1 MDILQM
7 KELQRKHERKEL
19 VDIDFKV
26 SMIPPKSISDQIFIY
41 GIGRL
46 VFFTLDIS
54 TSDRDNYSDIAIAM
68 TKAGCKVYLYRL
80 IENNKEKSAKVESF
94 DCTEGAFSEVL
105 ATIVQHCSP
114 EDIERYVKFNLEN
127 EDE

>member
-1 MDILQM
+1 MNVSQM
-7 KELQRKHERKEL
+7 KSLQRKHERKEL

-26 SMIPPKSISDQIFIY
+26 SMTPPKSISDQMFIY
-41 GIGRL
+41 GVGRL
-46 VFFTLDIS
+46 VFFTLEIS

-80 IENNKEKSAKVESF
+80 IENSKEKSATVESF

-105 ATIVQHCSP
+105 ATIVQNCRP
-114 EDIERYVKFNLEN
+114 EDIEKYVRFNLEN
-127 EDE
+127 ED